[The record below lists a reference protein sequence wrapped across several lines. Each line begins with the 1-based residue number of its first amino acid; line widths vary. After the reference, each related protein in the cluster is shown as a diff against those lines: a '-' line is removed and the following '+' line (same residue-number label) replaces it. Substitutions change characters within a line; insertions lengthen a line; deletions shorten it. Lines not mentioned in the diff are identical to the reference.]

1 MVHLPVL
8 ALVFLLAAPTSAPT
22 AAPTAAPDWP
32 TPVEGFV
39 MPKPGE
45 HPRLFFRKSDI
56 PRLRERAKTPEGQAI
71 LKRLRFT
78 LGSDGEALPTVFN
91 PHPPVNIGAQG
102 GDLPVGAFT
111 NAHAAGY
118 GFLHV
123 LTGEQ
128 KYADMARQCLEW
140 MFEGKSDRDERY
152 TWNRPGAGL
161 RVGEMLLVVAMAY
174 DFCYD
179 AWPQD
184 FRRRVAREMVEYRK
198 VCVKQGGWE
207 GGKNGLTFERIVE
220 PYYPPTSNH
229 FGALVGGATVALLA
243 VQGDPE
249 VEPARVEKLLATAEK
264 NVRRVLTQAL
274 GDGAFFAEGPG
285 PWQMAVNSSL
295 VPALQ
300 ALKVAGGKDYLEAP
314 NAKYLTLKWVM
325 ELLPDSKGRPSHPCR
340 NPSSYGTERLE
351 RDGHS
356 AGGQFAQ
363 GFGAIPERYKPALLW
378 TYRQFVEPSE
388 ATEYPRLLPA
398 GERSYDVMVHPHRGV
413 LSFVNWPIGV
423 EPRHPSELLSN
434 HYRDTLHYYY
444 VFRNQWRDADD
455 AIVTFHLGGPRGFI
469 RCSPGPIMVWGLGM
483 RTTFPVRFGPA
494 RPSVVE
500 TNEHGGVI
508 SAPVRGGVCSVL
520 VDFSR
525 ASGAEVL
532 VAMCAPGLKPVS
544 ESKTDRGVTRKIG
557 TATVGGNTFIVLTL
571 GRGAAPELNPDGD
584 RLRVGGLL
592 IGFDGQRVTSAP
604 ASPTHPSNP

>member
-1 MVHLPVL
+1 M
-8 ALVFLLAAPTSAPT
+8 LAAPATAGAP
-22 AAPTAAPDWP
+22 PPGWP
-32 TPVEGFV
+32 TQVDGFV
-39 MPKPGE
+39 PPKPGE
-45 HPRLFFRKSDI
+45 HPRLFFRRGDI
-56 PRLRERAKTPEGQAI
+56 PALRERAKTPAGQVI

-91 PHPPVNIGAQG
+91 PHPPVNVGARG

-118 GFLHV
+118 GFLYV
-123 LTGEQ
+123 LSGDR
-128 KYADMARQCLEW
+128 KYADMSRQCLEW

-152 TWNRPGAGL
+152 TWNSPGAGL

-179 AWPQD
+179 AWPED

-198 VCVKQGGWE
+198 VCVNSRGWE
-207 GGKNGLTFERIVE
+207 GGKSGLTFERIVE

-229 FGALVGGATVALLA
+229 YGALVGGAVVALLA
-243 VQGDPE
+243 VRGDPE
-249 VEPARVEKLLATAEK
+249 VDQPRVEKLLGTAEK

-300 ALKVAGGKDYLEAP
+300 ALKVAGGRDYLEAP

-325 ELLPDSKGRPSHPCR
+325 ELLPDAKGRPSHPCR
-340 NPSSYGTERLE
+340 NPSSYGTELLE
-351 RDGHS
+351 RAGHS
-356 AGGQFAQ
+356 AGGQFSQ
-363 GFGAIPERYKPALLW
+363 GFGAIPDRYKPALLW
-378 TYRQFVEPSE
+378 TYRNIVEPSE
-388 ATEYPRLLPA
+388 SAEYPKLVPA
-398 GERSYDVMVHPHRGV
+398 GEKSYDVLLHPHRGV
-413 LSFVNWPIGV
+413 LSFINWPIGM
-423 EPRHPSELLSN
+423 EPRHPSELLPN
-434 HYRDTLHYYY
+434 HYRDTLHHYYA
-444 VFRNQWRDADD
+444 FRNRWQDADD
-455 AIVTFHLGGPRGFI
+455 AIVTFHLGGPGGFI
-469 RCSPGPIMVWGLGM
+469 RCPPGPIMVWGLGA

-494 RPSVVE
+494 RPNLVE
-500 TNEHGGVI
+500 ASEQGGVI

-532 VAMCAPGLKPVS
+532 VAMCAPGLKPVN
-544 ESKTDRGVTRKIG
+544 ESKTDRGVTRKVS
-557 TATVGGNTFIVLTL
+557 TATAGGNTFIVLTL
-571 GRGAAPELNPDGD
+571 SRGAAPEVKPDGD
-584 RLRVGGLL
+584 RLLIGGQTL
-592 IGFDGQRVTSAP
+592 GFDGQRVTTAP
-604 ASPTHPSNP
+604 APEKRPTGP